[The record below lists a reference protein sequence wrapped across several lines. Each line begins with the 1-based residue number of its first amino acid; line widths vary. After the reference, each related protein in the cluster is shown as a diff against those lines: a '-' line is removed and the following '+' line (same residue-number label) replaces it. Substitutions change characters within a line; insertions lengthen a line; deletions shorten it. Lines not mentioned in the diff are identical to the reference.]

1 MKPDEQF
8 DMVVV
13 GSGPAGEKAAAQAAY
28 FGKRVAV
35 VEHAPVL
42 GGEMVSGAITTKAM
56 REAALYLT
64 GFTRHEVY
72 GVSLDLD
79 PQAAIDRL
87 RSRAARVAA
96 MMSETVRENLRRH
109 DIDFI
114 TGVARLGPGRTVMV
128 DPGDGGTSRVLG
140 ADAILVATGSCPFHP
155 PGVPFADPDV
165 LDSETARG
173 WTARSRAWSWL
184 VVGRWP
190 VSMPRSFWPSAQK

>member
-1 MKPDEQF
+1 MRPDERF

-35 VEHAPVL
+35 VEHAPVA

-64 GFTRHEVY
+64 GFTRHAVC

-79 PQAAIDRL
+79 PQAVIDRL

-96 MMSETVRENLRRH
+96 MMSEAVRENLRRH
-109 DIDFI
+109 DIAFI

-128 DPGDGGTSRVLG
+128 DPGERWD
-140 ADAILVATGSCPFHP
+140 VARP
-155 PGVPFADPDV
+155 PGGRHSCRHRIVPAPPPDVPFTDPDV
-165 LDSETARG
+165 LDSEAALALDRPLE
-173 WTARSRAWSWL
+173 SL
-184 VVGRWP
+184 VVVGGGPWP
-190 VSMPRSFWPSAQK
+190 VSMRLSFWPSAQK